1 MKNPK
6 VDQLPT
12 KHIGRR
18 LLLYDRVESTNSLAL
33 ELARDPTND
42 GVAVLAN
49 EQTAGR
55 GRYGRNWHCP
65 PGAGVLL
72 SLVVFAPAH
81 VRRPVLL
88 TAWAATTV
96 AEVIRNMSGLVARLK
111 WPNDVLVGGKKVCGI
126 LIEHGTAT
134 VVGIGLNVNQTADDL
149 GAMELTDASSL
160 FLCSGRRYDVSQIA
174 RTLIQALDASYDQ
187 IQRAALNDL
196 ESRWQ
201 GYLDL
206 SNREVVVT
214 YHEAVSRGRV
224 RKLGWEALELESPK
238 GGLVQIRPESITKLH
253 VVESEELGE
262 TRCADEER

>member
-1 MKNPK
+1 VKNPT
-6 VDQLPT
+6 VHHLPT

-18 LLLYDRVESTNSLAL
+18 LLMYDSVESTNSLAL
-33 ELARDPTND
+33 ELAKDPDNH
-42 GVAVLAN
+42 GVAILAN

-72 SLVVFAPAH
+72 SVVVFAPAR

-96 AEVIRNMSGLVARLK
+96 AEVVRGTSGLDARLK

-149 GAMELTDASSL
+149 RAMELTEASSL
-160 FLCSGRRYDVSQIA
+160 FLCSGRHFDVSQIA
-174 RTLIQALDASYDQ
+174 RTLIHELDATYDQ
-187 IQRAALNDL
+187 IQSGALGDL
-196 ESRWQ
+196 ESRWRS
-201 GYLDL
+201 YLDI
-206 SNREVVVT
+206 SDREVVVT
-214 YHEAVSRGRV
+214 YQETVNRGRV
-224 RKLGWEALELESPK
+224 RKLDWEALQLGAPQ
-238 GGLVQIRPESITKLH
+238 GGVIYIRPESITRLE
-253 VVESEELGE
+253 VVDSEESGRI
-262 TRCADEER
+262 RCADHDQ

>member
-1 MKNPK
+1 VKNPK
-6 VDQLPT
+6 VHVLPT

-18 LLLYDRVESTNSLAL
+18 LLMYDRVESTNSLAL
-33 ELARDPTND
+33 ELAKDPAND
-42 GVAVLAN
+42 GVAVLAD

-72 SLVVFAPAH
+72 SLVVFAPAS

-96 AEVIRNMSGLVARLK
+96 AEVIRSTSGLDARLK

-134 VVGIGLNVNQTADDL
+134 VVGIGLNVNQTAEDL
-149 GAMELTDASSL
+149 RAMELTEASSL
-160 FLCSGRRYDVSQIA
+160 FLCSGRRFDVSQIA
-174 RTLIQALDASYDQ
+174 RTLIQQLDASYDE
-187 IQRAALNDL
+187 IQSGALADL
-196 ESRWQ
+196 ELRWRN
-201 GYLDL
+201 YLDI

-214 YHEAVSRGRV
+214 YQETVNRGRV
-224 RKLGWEALELESPK
+224 RKLDWEALQLDVPQ
-238 GGLVQIRPESITKLH
+238 GGVVHIRPESITRLE
-253 VVESEELGE
+253 VVESEEFGRV
-262 TRCADEER
+262 RCADHDR

>member
-1 MKNPK
+1 VKNPK
-6 VDQLPT
+6 VHLLPT

-18 LLLYDRVESTNSLAL
+18 LLLYDRLESTNSLAL
-33 ELARDPTND
+33 ELAKDPAND

-88 TAWAATTV
+88 TAWAATSV
-96 AEVIRNMSGLVARLK
+96 AEVIRSTSGLDARLK

-134 VVGIGLNVNQTADDL
+134 VIGIGLNVNQTNEDL
-149 GAMELTDASSL
+149 HAMGLSEASSL
-160 FLCSGRRYDVSQIA
+160 FLCSGRRFDVSQIA
-174 RTLIQALDASYDQ
+174 RTVIQQLDGSYDE
-187 IQRAALNDL
+187 IQSGALGDL
-196 ESRWQ
+196 ESRWRS
-201 GYLDL
+201 YLDI
-206 SNREVVVT
+206 SNREVAVT
-214 YHEAVSRGRV
+214 CQETVNRGRV
-224 RKLGWEALELESPK
+224 RRLNWEALQLEVPQ
-238 GGLVQIRPESITKLH
+238 GGVVHIRPESITKLH
-253 VVESEELGE
+253 VVEPEEL
-262 TRCADEER
+262 AS